1 MDRKALV
8 RVAVP
13 GGLLLVGLAVGGVST
28 YFAKSTE
35 VGTPVAAPLQTITET
50 VEKTYTQTAPAPPPV
65 TVTQGPPPPAAQ
77 FGDGLYLVG
86 TDITP
91 GEYKTDGP
99 AAGGHCYWAR
109 LGDTGGT
116 NIIAN
121 NLSEGPTRLTAVA
134 GEYLEVNG
142 CTFVTA

>member
-50 VEKTYTQTAPAPPPV
+50 VEKTYTKPRRHP
-65 TVTQGPPPPAAQ
+65 
-77 FGDGLYLVG
+77 
-86 TDITP
+86 
-91 GEYKTDGP
+91 
-99 AAGGHCYWAR
+99 R
-109 LGDTGGT
+109 
-116 NIIAN
+116 
-121 NLSEGPTRLTAVA
+121 R
-134 GEYLEVNG
+134 
-142 CTFVTA
+142 

>member
-1 MDRKALV
+1 MDRKNLL

-13 GGLLLVGLAVGGVST
+13 GGLLVVGLTVGAVT
-28 YFAKSTE
+28 THYAESTE
-35 VGTPVAAPLQTITET
+35 YGTPVAAPLRTLTET

-65 TVTQGPPPPAAQ
+65 TVTEGPPPPAAQ
-77 FGDGLYLVG
+77 FGEGLYLVG

-91 GEYKTDGP
+91 GEYRTDGP
-99 AAGGHCYWAR
+99 APGGHCYWAR
-109 LGDTGGT
+109 LSDSAGT

-121 NLSEGPTRLTAVA
+121 NLTEGPSRLTAVA